1 VCGIAGF
8 FFPDG
13 PGPVDLRLLRR
24 MTGALDHRGPDER
37 GFYVD
42 DRAGLGHARLS
53 IIDLATGSQ
62 PMHNE
67 DESLWIVFN
76 GEIYNYIELREALEK
91 KGHRFYTGSDTEV
104 ILHQFEEDGPDCL
117 RRLNGQFAFAVY
129 DNREK
134 RLFLARDRLGI
145 LPLHYARIRDCFLFA
160 SEIKAIFQHEG
171 MGREID
177 PIVLDQIFTFWT
189 PLPGKTAFLNVHEL
203 PPGHLMTVSE
213 GGSRVQRYWDIPF
226 SPPGEQRRDS
236 SDRLTESVREIL
248 LDAVRIRLREDVEVG
263 TYLSGGLDSSGI
275 TSLVARYFNHE
286 VQSFGI
292 RFEESAFDEG
302 GPQQTAVSFLGTRH
316 HDLLA
321 GNRAIG
327 ESLQRVILYCEK
339 PILRTAPAPLFLLSE
354 KVRQNGIKVVL
365 TGEGADEVFGGY
377 NIFRETKV
385 RAFWSKFPE
394 STVRPRLVRKLYPYL
409 FQDAK
414 HPAFLTAFFGRDLQ
428 DTGNPFYSHLI
439 RWRNSSRNKQYFS
452 PEVRSRIG
460 AYDGLEDLTRHL
472 PDGYSRWDVF
482 SKAQYL
488 ESSLFMSNYLL
499 SSQGDRMAMAHSVEI
514 RLPFLDHR
522 LWEFMGQ
529 VPPRR
534 KMPGLDEKHLLK
546 RCLRRDLP
554 ESILKRNKHPYR
566 APNRQSLMHPAA
578 VERTKELL
586 SEGSVRRAGM
596 FHPGRVQNLL
606 QKITGATQLNETD
619 DMALVGIV
627 TAQMLHMDMVGNFT
641 RIPDDDRGGILIDRR
656 PESGASGA

>member
-1 VCGIAGF
+1 MCGIAGF
-8 FFPDG
+8 FFPEG
-13 PGPVDLRLLRR
+13 PGFIDMRLLKR

-53 IIDLATGSQ
+53 IIDLATGTQ

-76 GEIYNYIELREALEK
+76 GEVYNYIELRETLRK

-117 RRLNGQFAFAVY
+117 SHLNGQYAFAIF
-129 DNREK
+129 DNRNK

-145 LPLHYARIRDCFLFA
+145 LPLYYAKIQGYFLFA
-160 SEIKAIFQHEG
+160 SEIKSIFQHDG
-171 MGREID
+171 IQRAID

-189 PLPGKTAFLNVHEL
+189 PLPGKTAFQDVQEL
-203 PPGHLMTVSE
+203 PPGHHMTVSD
-213 GGSRVQRYWDIPF
+213 GGVRIKKYWDIPF
-226 SPPGEQRRDS
+226 SLPGQYMQDS
-236 SDRLTESVREIL
+236 TDRLTESVREIL
-248 LDAVRIRLREDVEVG
+248 LDAVRIRLRADVEVG

-275 TSLVARYFNHE
+275 TSLVARYFNRE

-292 RFEESAFDEG
+292 RFEESAFDES

-321 GNRAIG
+321 GNQAIG
-327 ESLQRVILYCEK
+327 ESLQHAILYCEK
-339 PILRTAPAPLFLLSE
+339 PILRTAPVPLFLLSRM
-354 KVRQNGIKVVL
+354 VRQKKIKVVL

-409 FQDAK
+409 FQNAK
-414 HPAFLTAFFGRDLQ
+414 HPAFLTEFFGRDLK
-428 DTGNPFYSHLI
+428 DTQNPFYSHLI

-452 PEVRSRIG
+452 REVQSRIG
-460 AYDGLEDLTRHL
+460 AYDGLDDLARHL
-472 PDGYSRWDVF
+472 PGDYFRWDVF

-488 ESSLFMSNYLL
+488 ESFLFMSNYLL
-499 SSQGDRMAMAHSVEI
+499 CSQGDRMAMAHSVEI

-546 RCLRRDLP
+546 RCFKQDLP
-554 ESILKRNKHPYR
+554 ESILNRDKHPYR
-566 APNRQSLMHPAA
+566 APNRQSLLHPLIA
-578 VERTKELL
+578 ERTSELL
-586 SEGSVRRAGM
+586 SESSVRRAGL
-596 FHPGRVQNLL
+596 FDPERVQKMLK
-606 QKITGATQLNETD
+606 KIIGASQLNEVD

-627 TAQMLHMDMVGNFT
+627 TTQMLHREMVEHFT
-641 RIPDDDRGGILIDRR
+641 KVPDDDKDRLIIDRR
-656 PESGASGA
+656 PESGI